1 MNYGENLKK
10 RLFRAEK
17 IMTSTHERNSLACFP
32 DELKLDFSQ
41 NDEVEEEFFY
51 EDDESPFCYEDNE
64 LSAILQP
71 AENLPEGFFWR
82 IWDDG
87 SGHLLY
93 LDGTESFAFDLAP
106 YCLSGGVEFAQNS
119 KDREWNVFWGA
130 KNEFMEFAEWETA
143 ETLRLALEK

>member
-1 MNYGENLKK
+1 MK
-10 RLFRAEK
+10 
-17 IMTSTHERNSLACFP
+17 STHERNSLACFP

-41 NDEVEEEFFY
+41 NDEIEEE
-51 EDDESPFCYEDNE
+51 FCYEDNE

-93 LDGTESFAFDLAP
+93 PDGTESFAFDLAP

-119 KDREWNVFWGA
+119 KDREWNVFWGG
-130 KNEFMEFAEWETA
+130 
-143 ETLRLALEK
+143 EKRIYGIRRMGNRRNSWTGS